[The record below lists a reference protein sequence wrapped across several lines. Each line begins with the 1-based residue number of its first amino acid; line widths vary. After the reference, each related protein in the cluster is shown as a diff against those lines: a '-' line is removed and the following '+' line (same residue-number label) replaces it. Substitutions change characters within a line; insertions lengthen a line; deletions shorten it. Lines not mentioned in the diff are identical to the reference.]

1 MFLFSPWHAGIG
13 LDLYIVEGAKP
24 GFIYQVEAFDPEDTR
39 QNTPLGVSLLAK
51 LQRGFSG
58 WSLTQEPGVSAGWAG
73 WGQWEESAV
82 HCQAQSPGEAGMG
95 EGLLGTDT
103 PHWIHGSV

>member
-1 MFLFSPWHAGIG
+1 MFLFSPLHAGIG

-51 LQRGFSG
+51 LQRGFSV
-58 WSLTQEPGVSAGWAG
+58 WSLTQEPGVSLSGVGWVGAVGGICCPLPGTEPRGG
-73 WGQWEESAV
+73 WNG
-82 HCQAQSPGEAGMG
+82 
-95 EGLLGTDT
+95 
-103 PHWIHGSV
+103 